1 MTNDSDEHLEPA
13 STPVG
18 QRDEEAEW
26 GEPPLGEDI
35 AHFLKER
42 WSRDPGD
49 RVSVEV
55 DEAAR
60 ALSCRLVKARA
71 RFDIRLTYRRGAGS
85 RDPWM
90 LMADT
95 LDALYGLLEESGY
108 AHRELP
114 QGPDV
119 EHLQAFFSVSVEK
132 VAPDLEALANQWLK
146 MSTDPKTA

>member
-1 MTNDSDEHLEPA
+1 MTREEQLDLASPPTSESDRE
-13 STPVG
+13 G
-18 QRDEEAEW
+18 EW
-26 GEPPLGEDI
+26 GEAPIGEDI

-42 WSRDPGD
+42 WRHDPGD

-55 DEAAR
+55 DEVAR
-60 ALSCRLVKARA
+60 CLRCRLVKARD
-71 RFDIRLTYRRGAGS
+71 RFDLSVSYRRGARQ

-114 QGPDV
+114 QGADV
-119 EHLQAFFSVSVEK
+119 EHLDAFFAVSIEK
-132 VAPDLEALANQWLK
+132 TAPDIEALANQWLK
-146 MSTDPKTA
+146 MSTGPKD